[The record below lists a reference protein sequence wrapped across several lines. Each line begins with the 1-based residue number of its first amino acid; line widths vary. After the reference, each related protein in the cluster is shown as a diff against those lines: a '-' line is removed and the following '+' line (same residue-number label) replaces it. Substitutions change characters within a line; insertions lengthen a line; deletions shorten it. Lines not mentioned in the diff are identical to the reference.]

1 MKLSSKDKTGIML
14 FCLKLDQKSG
24 GMIEDQRS
32 GGMGPKKNLKKG
44 LQSMYPCVMLIML
57 LS

>member
-1 MKLSSKDKTGIML
+1 ML